1 MKKLLFG
8 LMSLAALST
17 AHAEDDFVAGSN
29 AFTFDFLQGLGK
41 PQSNICASPYN
52 IASALQLAYFGA
64 ENATKSEI
72 GSMLHLPL
80 MSDAALADVIKKSD
94 SYLGTAAVNA
104 KALAIDNSFLP
115 TDYYLHLVKDKL
127 GADAFE
133 VNFAKRP
140 QEACD
145 SVNNWAA
152 KMTQGR
158 IKNLLSTSDVNEG
171 TKLVLLSSIYIKA
184 AWQQPFEVSLTKDA
198 PFTTLSGSK
207 KQVSMMEQT
216 KNMRLYQN
224 SDFQVVYRDLKQE
237 ADQQARLEV
246 IVAVAQN
253 PELLQKITA
262 DTIKTWDK
270 EAEEHYVQLFLP
282 KCSIRSHISAKGAL
296 QALGMRQ
303 AFTGDADFTLL
314 SPKNDLMVSDVIHS
328 AFMQLNES
336 GIEAAAAT
344 AVTMVT
350 KSVLIPKEEPIVVRA
365 DKPFYLFIRDKNKGL
380 VLFAG
385 LVAMPEVVEK

>member
-1 MKKLLFG
+1 MKKILFG
-8 LMSLAALST
+8 LMSLFAVANI
-17 AHAEDDFVAGSN
+17 HAEDEFVASQN
-29 AFTFDFLQGLGK
+29 AFTFDFLHALGK
-41 PQSNICASPYN
+41 PQANICASPYN
-52 IASALQLAYFGA
+52 IASALELAYFGA

-72 GSMLHLPL
+72 GSMLHFPL
-80 MSDAALADVIKKSD
+80 MSDSALADVVKKTD
-94 SYLGTAAVNA
+94 TYLGTSAVNA
-104 KALAIDNSFLP
+104 KAIAVDTSFMP
-115 TDYYLHLVKDKL
+115 TDYYLQLVKDKL

-133 VNFAKRP
+133 VNFSKRP
-140 QEACD
+140 EEACG
-145 SVNNWAA
+145 SINNWAS

-158 IKNLLSTSDVNEG
+158 IKNLLQPSDVNGG

-184 AWQQPFEVSLTKDA
+184 AWQLPFEVSLTKDA
-198 PFTTLSGSK
+198 PFTTLSGAK

-224 SDFQVVYRDLKQE
+224 SDFQVVYRDLKQDN
-237 ADQQARLEV
+237 DQQARLEV
-246 IVAVAQN
+246 IVALPQN
-253 PELLQKITA
+253 PELLQTVSV
-262 DTIKTWDK
+262 DTLKTWD
-270 EAEEHYVQLFLP
+270 AGAQDAYVQLFLP
-282 KCSIRSHISAKGAL
+282 KCSIRSRISAKNAL
-296 QALGMRQ
+296 QSLGMKQ
-303 AFTGDADFTLL
+303 AFTTDADFTAL

-350 KSVLIPKEEPIVVRA
+350 KSALMPKDPPIVVRC

-385 LVAMPEVVEK
+385 LVALPEQVEK